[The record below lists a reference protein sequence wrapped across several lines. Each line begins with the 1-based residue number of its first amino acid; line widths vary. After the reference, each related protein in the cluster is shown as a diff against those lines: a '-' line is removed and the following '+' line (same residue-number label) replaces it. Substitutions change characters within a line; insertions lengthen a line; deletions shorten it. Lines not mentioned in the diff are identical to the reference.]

1 MFPHFSE
8 HYSYFGAFLTI
19 CFQPSGVLLFLA
31 QSVFWCSRV
40 ITSRRP
46 WQHLSISTTQ
56 FLFFLLLL
64 LLWSDGKPG
73 GAETSLLQAETPLT
87 RVLMSGQEPRMGP
100 DLGPNVPPSA
110 GRIGMAVGGET
121 VLMTIK
127 NCSNFVQSE
136 EVVISRWLG
145 TSDLV
150 CPGPLHHGPQW
161 SWTPP

>member
-64 LLWSDGKPG
+64 LLLWSDGKPG

-87 RVLMSGQEPRMGP
+87 RVLMSGQEPGMGP

-110 GRIGMAVGGET
+110 GRIGTAVGGET

-150 CPGPLHHGPQW
+150 CPGPHHDPPW